1 MKPLTYAAS
10 GVIMLLLSPTLTLA
24 LPPAE
29 ETPEEVLRT
38 EIILDA
44 RSPVNGE
51 PLTAAEYAELQQT
64 LTESPYPP
72 ELSPEVQQTIFML
85 KLLDFINTILP
96 F

>member
-1 MKPLTYAAS
+1 MKFLTYV
-10 GVIMLLLSPTLTLA
+10 GVMMVFLSPSLTLA

-44 RSPVNGE
+44 RSPVDGE
-51 PLTAAEYAELQQT
+51 PLTAAEYAELQQE

-72 ELSPEVQQTIFML
+72 ELSSEVQQTVFML